1 MLAGAL
7 GHPEAPFL
15 STLEDFPMYVSDIR
29 KVRYRGRES
38 PVIGGAEDVYRLLRR
53 RLSGRDREHF
63 VVLLL
68 SSRHAVLAIET
79 VSVGSLN
86 ASIVHPREVLKPAI
100 LASAAGIIVAH
111 NHPSGD
117 PTPSADDVEITKRLA
132 RAADIMGIPL
142 LDHVIVGSGGRF
154 ESLKARGIL

>member
-1 MLAGAL
+1 
-7 GHPEAPFL
+7 
-15 STLEDFPMYVSDIR
+15 MYVSDIR
-29 KVRYRGRES
+29 KVRYRGRKS

-53 RLSGRDREHF
+53 RLSARDREHF
-63 VVLLL
+63 LVLLL
-68 SSRHAVLAIET
+68 SSRHAVLAVEI

-117 PTPSADDVEITKRLA
+117 PTVGLRRL
-132 RAADIMGIPL
+132 R
-142 LDHVIVGSGGRF
+142 VGRDRRPCLAPPERPEVRRLG
-154 ESLKARGIL
+154 